1 MAKILRESHDELFA
15 ATHPDRYVLPWMP
28 GGSKFMRNPPVPL
41 SVVYPH
47 GVPDD
52 VAEFI
57 TEVNVNQIEVTTS
70 KPVSSML
77 VDFSLKE
84 QVPDMPLGF
93 EPEVKPIT
101 GTSRPE
107 E

>member
-1 MAKILRESHDELFA
+1 
-15 ATHPDRYVLPWMP
+15 
-28 GGSKFMRNPPVPL
+28 MRNPPPPL
-41 SVVYPH
+41 SVCYPH
-47 GVPDD
+47 GVPEG
-52 VAEFI
+52 VAESI
-57 TEVNVNQIEVTTS
+57 TEVNVNQIEITTS

-84 QVPDMPLGF
+84 QVPDMYPGF